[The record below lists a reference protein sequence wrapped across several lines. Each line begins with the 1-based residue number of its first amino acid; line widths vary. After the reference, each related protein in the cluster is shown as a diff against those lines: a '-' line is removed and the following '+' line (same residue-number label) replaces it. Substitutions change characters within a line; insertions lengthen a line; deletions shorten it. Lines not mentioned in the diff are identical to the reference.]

1 VLFALEE
8 AVLARTKQPFLL
20 REMRAETLLLLMF
33 WWQMEA
39 KAAEFSRQQV
49 WVAQA
54 ETEQLLPEI
63 LAAEMAEAAATDHL

>member
-39 KAAEFSRQQV
+39 KVEEFNLQQV
-49 WVAQA
+49 WVARVA
-54 ETEQLLPEI
+54 VEQLLPGI
-63 LAAEMAEAAATDHL
+63 LAAETAETAETGHL